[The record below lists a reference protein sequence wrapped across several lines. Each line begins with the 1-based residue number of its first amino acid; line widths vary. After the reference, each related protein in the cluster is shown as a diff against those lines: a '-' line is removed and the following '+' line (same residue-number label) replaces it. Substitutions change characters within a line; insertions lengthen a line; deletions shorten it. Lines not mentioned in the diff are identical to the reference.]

1 MGLDVA
7 VKKRLKFFDLDIS
20 FSCPDG
26 KILVLIGPSGGGKT
40 TIVRMIAGL
49 ERPDAGRIGCHG
61 MAWFDPSPGLNL
73 PPRKRHLG
81 YVFQEYTLF
90 PHLTLYGNA
99 AFAAADRREVD
110 ALMESFGISHL
121 RGRKP
126 HGVSGGERQRC
137 AICQALARRPQALL
151 LDEPFSALDA
161 STRGALREALKSLPQ
176 IRRIPVVYVTH
187 DISEALY
194 LADEMLQVVE
204 GKIDTEWLER
214 MTAVRSTAGKIFRAA
229 REHRLTLVY

>member
-40 TIVRMIAGL
+40 TIVRMVAGL
-49 ERPDAGRIGCHG
+49 EKPDGGRIGCHG
-61 MAWFDPSPGLNL
+61 EAWFDSSRRISL
-73 PPRKRHLG
+73 PPRKRRLG

-90 PHLTLYGNA
+90 PHLTLNGNA

-110 ALMESFGISHL
+110 ALMEFFGIAHL
-121 RGRKP
+121 RDRRP

-161 STRGALREALKSLPQ
+161 ATRRALREALKSLRE
-176 IRRIPVVYVTH
+176 IRNIPIVYVTH
-187 DISEALY
+187 DIGEALY

-204 GKIDTEWLER
+204 GKIDVEWLEK
-214 MTAVRSTAGKIFRAA
+214 MAAGRAAPGRLSKAA
-229 REHRLTLVY
+229 REPRLTLVY